1 MVIDDDFLS
10 TSIHS
15 EMEDGFYLK
24 GGRVS
29 QHSDGDQFNNAVEML
44 AGRGYGVKRTDDTM
58 NPMMQGLPPPET
70 NPTQVL
76 IISGCH

>member
-24 GGRVS
+24 V
-29 QHSDGDQFNNAVEML
+29 QII
-44 AGRGYGVKRTDDTM
+44 GYKRKKRKKKR
-58 NPMMQGLPPPET
+58 
-70 NPTQVL
+70 
-76 IISGCH
+76 IISQMLICSKCFYIYL